1 MSGGVEKIGIPSH
14 RNNLCKGT
22 GQGRGRHMPE
32 IGGEKCMKLK
42 NKNGVAKKQKPSK
55 VGRMVIGEGGAGSCR
70 DL

>member
-1 MSGGVEKIGIPSH
+1 
-14 RNNLCKGT
+14 
-22 GQGRGRHMPE
+22 
-32 IGGEKCMKLK
+32 MKLK

>member
-1 MSGGVEKIGIPSH
+1 MRIPSH
-14 RNNLCKGT
+14 RNNLRKGT

-32 IGGEKCMKLK
+32 IGKKKKFMKLK
-42 NKNGVAKKQKPSK
+42 NKNDVAKKQKPSK